1 MDTVSVGEI
10 VRLPHGE
17 AVKVEV
23 VYDDREARLRRIEG
37 DRAGTVALCR
47 IESLKPLT
55 ENIDLHPER

>member
-23 VYDDREARLRRIEG
+23 VYDDREAKLRRIEG
-37 DRAGTVALCR
+37 DRAGTGAL
-47 IESLKPLT
+47 PY
-55 ENIDLHPER
+55 